1 MITQILTSRTGE
13 PASAQLAT
21 LAAERASGA
30 LSTEAGIVYLAAGHV
45 VHVESAL
52 TPALGDLLTHS
63 GALAPDGWWEAIDRA
78 GRRCRVGRQLVDSG
92 HLAAGALE
100 LCHLG
105 ALFDAAYFVL
115 AHDGPALR
123 FRPGVAHWLGA
134 VRSVPVDTVLRE
146 SRRRRELLHRIWP
159 QPAVDLAPLA
169 RVPGARTVDLPARRS
184 RILAQVDGVRTA
196 AQIATVLACRT
207 FHTLV
212 ELRRL
217 AAAGMVAPAARPAPA
232 VPATP
237 AASAAPATTSAPAT
251 TPAPTTAS
259 AIVAP
264 AVPVA
269 FGAAT
274 AATTAPAA
282 TAPPGSAPRPVFP
295 DEPDTALLR
304 RLLHAL
310 EAL

>member
-1 MITQILTSRTGE
+1 MTITARTPRPGE
-13 PASAQLAT
+13 PASALLGT
-21 LAAERASGA
+21 LAAQGATGA
-30 LSTEAGIVYLAAGHV
+30 LSTESGIVYLAAGHV
-45 VHVESAL
+45 VHVESAV
-52 TPALGDLLTHS
+52 TPDLGDLLTHS

-123 FRPGVAHWLGA
+123 FRPGAAHWLGA

-159 QPAVDLAPLA
+159 EPDVDRAPLA
-169 RVPGARTVDLPARRS
+169 RVPGPDAADLPARRG
-184 RILAQVDGVRTA
+184 RTLAQVDGVRTA
-196 AQIATVLACRT
+196 AQIATALACRT

-217 AAAGMVAPAARPAPA
+217 AAAGLVAPVAPRLPVPSPALAPAPA
-232 VPATP
+232 PASAPVTVSAEPGPTSRP
-237 AASAAPATTSAPAT
+237 AAS
-251 TPAPTTAS
+251 
-259 AIVAP
+259 
-264 AVPVA
+264 
-269 FGAAT
+269 
-274 AATTAPAA
+274 
-282 TAPPGSAPRPVFP
+282 

>member
-1 MITQILTSRTGE
+1 MTTPTRAPRTDE
-13 PASAQLAT
+13 PASALLST
-21 LAAERASGA
+21 LAAQGATGA
-30 LSTEAGIVYLAAGHV
+30 LSTESGIVYLATGHV
-45 VHVESAL
+45 VHVESAV
-52 TPALGDLLTHS
+52 TPDLGDLLTHS

-92 HLAAGALE
+92 QLAAGALE

-123 FRPGVAHWLGA
+123 FRPGAAHWLGA
-134 VRSVPVDTVLRE
+134 VRSVPVETVLRE

-159 QPAVDLAPLA
+159 EPAVDRAPLA
-169 RVPGARTVDLPARRS
+169 RLPGPDAADLPVRRG
-184 RILAQVDGVRTA
+184 RTLAQVDGVRTA
-196 AQIATVLACRT
+196 AQIATALACRT

-217 AAAGMVAPAARPAPA
+217 AAAGLVAPVAPPAPA
-232 VPATP
+232 PSPPPVPASAPVSAEPGPTPRP
-237 AASAAPATTSAPAT
+237 AA
-251 TPAPTTAS
+251 
-259 AIVAP
+259 
-264 AVPVA
+264 
-269 FGAAT
+269 
-274 AATTAPAA
+274 
-282 TAPPGSAPRPVFP
+282 P

>member
-1 MITQILTSRTGE
+1 MMTPTRASRTDE
-13 PASAQLAT
+13 PASALLGT
-21 LAAERASGA
+21 LAAQGASGA
-30 LSTEAGIVYLAAGHV
+30 LSTESGVVYLASGHV
-45 VHVESAL
+45 VHVESAV
-52 TPALGDLLTHS
+52 TPDLGDLLTHS
-63 GALAPDGWWEAIDRA
+63 GALAADGWWAAIDQA

-92 HLAAGALE
+92 QLAAGALE

-115 AHDGPALR
+115 AHDGPVLR

-134 VRSVPVDTVLRE
+134 VRSVPVDALLRE

-159 QPAVDLAPLA
+159 EPCVDLAPLA
-169 RVPGARTVDLPARRS
+169 RAPDADPSDLPARRS
-184 RILAQVDGVRTA
+184 RTLAQVDGVRTA
-196 AQIATVLACRT
+196 AQIATALACRT

-217 AAAGMVAPAARPAPA
+217 AAAGMV
-232 VPATP
+232 VPV
-237 AASAAPATTSAPAT
+237 AT
-251 TPAPTTAS
+251 TPAPASLPASVPAPAS
-259 AIVAP
+259 AEPGPAP
-264 AVPVA
+264 HAVV
-269 FGAAT
+269 
-274 AATTAPAA
+274 
-282 TAPPGSAPRPVFP
+282 S

>member
-1 MITQILTSRTGE
+1 MITPTRISRTDE
-13 PASAQLAT
+13 PASALLGT
-21 LAAERASGA
+21 LAAQGASGA

-52 TPALGDLLTHS
+52 TPDIGDLLTHS
-63 GALAPDGWWEAIDRA
+63 GALAPDGWWEAIDQA

-92 HLAAGALE
+92 RLAVGALE

-123 FRPGVAHWLGA
+123 FRPGAAHWLGA
-134 VRSVPVDTVLRE
+134 VRAVPVDTVLRE

-159 QPAVDLAPLA
+159 EPAIDLAPLA
-169 RVPGARTVDLPARRS
+169 RVPGTSPAELPARRS
-184 RILAQVDGVRTA
+184 RTLAQVDGVRTA

-217 AAAGMVAPAARPAPA
+217 AAAGLVVPKVPAPA
-232 VPATP
+232 P
-237 AASAAPATTSAPAT
+237 ASAP
-251 TPAPTTAS
+251 TPAPAPEPVS
-259 AIVAP
+259 AE
-264 AVPVA
+264 
-269 FGAAT
+269 
-274 AATTAPAA
+274 
-282 TAPPGSAPRPVFP
+282 PGPAPRPTAP

>member
-1 MITQILTSRTGE
+1 MTPPTGTLRTGE
-13 PASAQLAT
+13 PASARLGT
-21 LAAERASGA
+21 LAEQGATGA
-30 LSTEAGIVYLAAGHV
+30 LSTETGIVYLAAGHV
-45 VHVESAL
+45 VHVESAV
-52 TPALGDLLTHS
+52 TPDLGDLLTHS
-63 GALAPDGWWEAIDRA
+63 GALAPDGWWEAIDQA

-123 FRPGVAHWLGA
+123 FRPGAAHWLGA

-159 QPAVDLAPLA
+159 EPAVDRAPLA
-169 RVPGARTVDLPARRS
+169 RVPGPDAADLPARRG
-184 RILAQVDGVRTA
+184 RTLAEVDGVRTA

-217 AAAGMVAPAARPAPA
+217 AAAGLVTPVASLVPVPAP
-232 VPATP
+232 
-237 AASAAPATTSAPAT
+237 TSAPA
-251 TPAPTTAS
+251 S
-259 AIVAP
+259 AP
-264 AVPVA
+264 ATVSAEP
-269 FGAAT
+269 GPSPR
-274 AATTAPAA
+274 PAA
-282 TAPPGSAPRPVFP
+282 P

>member
-1 MITQILTSRTGE
+1 MTMSTPTLRTDE
-13 PASAQLAT
+13 PASALLGT
-21 LAAERASGA
+21 LAAQGATGA
-30 LSTEAGIVYLAAGHV
+30 LSTQTGIVYLAAGHV
-45 VHVESAL
+45 VHVESAV
-52 TPALGDLLTHS
+52 TPDLGDLLTHS
-63 GALAPDGWWEAIDRA
+63 GALAPDGWWEAIDQA
-78 GRRCRVGRQLVDSG
+78 GRRCSVGRQLVDSG

-123 FRPGVAHWLGA
+123 FRPGAAHWLGA

-159 QPAVDLAPLA
+159 ESAVDRAPLA
-169 RVPGARTVDLPARRS
+169 RVPGPDATDLPARRG
-184 RILAQVDGVRTA
+184 RTLAQVDGVRTA
-196 AQIATVLACRT
+196 AQIATALACRT

-217 AAAGMVAPAARPAPA
+217 AAAGLVAPVAPLIPGPSSAPAPA
-232 VPATP
+232 PA
-237 AASAAPATTSAPAT
+237 SAPAT
-251 TPAPTTAS
+251 VS
-259 AIVAP
+259 AE
-264 AVPVA
+264 
-269 FGAAT
+269 
-274 AATTAPAA
+274 
-282 TAPPGSAPRPVFP
+282 PGPAPRPLAS
-295 DEPDTALLR
+295 DEPETALLR

>member
-1 MITQILTSRTGE
+1 MKTSTRALRTDE
-13 PASAQLAT
+13 PASAQLGT
-21 LAAERASGA
+21 LAAQGATGA
-30 LSTEAGIVYLAAGHV
+30 LSTESGIVYLAAGHV
-45 VHVESAL
+45 VHVESAV
-52 TPALGDLLTHS
+52 TPDLGDLLTHS
-63 GALAPDGWWEAIDRA
+63 GALAPDGWWEAIDQA

-123 FRPGVAHWLGA
+123 FRPGAAHWLGA

-159 QPAVDLAPLA
+159 EPAVDRAPLA
-169 RVPGARTVDLPARRS
+169 RMPGSEAADLPTRRG
-184 RILAQVDGVRTA
+184 RTLAQVDGVRTA
-196 AQIATVLACRT
+196 AQIATALACRT

-217 AAAGMVAPAARPAPA
+217 AAAGLVAPVAPLIPGSSSNPSPAPA
-232 VPATP
+232 
-237 AASAAPATTSAPAT
+237 SAPAT
-251 TPAPTTAS
+251 VS
-259 AIVAP
+259 AE
-264 AVPVA
+264 
-269 FGAAT
+269 
-274 AATTAPAA
+274 
-282 TAPPGSAPRPVFP
+282 PGPAPRPMAS

>member
-1 MITQILTSRTGE
+1 MTAPTGTLRTDE
-13 PASAQLAT
+13 PASAQLGILAEQGAT
-21 LAAERASGA
+21 GA
-30 LSTEAGIVYLAAGHV
+30 LSTETGIVYLAAGHV
-45 VHVESAL
+45 VHVESAV
-52 TPALGDLLTHS
+52 TPDLGDLLTHS
-63 GALAPDGWWEAIDRA
+63 GALAADGWWEAIDQA

-123 FRPGVAHWLGA
+123 FRPGAAHWLGA

-159 QPAVDLAPLA
+159 EPAVDRAPLA
-169 RVPGARTVDLPARRS
+169 RVPGPDAADLPARRG
-184 RILAQVDGVRTA
+184 RTLAQVDGVRTA
-196 AQIATVLACRT
+196 AQIATALACRT

-217 AAAGMVAPAARPAPA
+217 AAAGLVTPVAPLAP
-232 VPATP
+232 VP
-237 AASAAPATTSAPAT
+237 TSAPA
-251 TPAPTTAS
+251 PAS
-259 AIVAP
+259 ASVT
-264 AVPVA
+264 VSVE
-269 FGAAT
+269 
-274 AATTAPAA
+274 
-282 TAPPGSAPRPVFP
+282 PGLAPRPVAS

>member
-1 MITQILTSRTGE
+1 MIAPLLTSRTDE
-13 PASAQLAT
+13 PASVQLAT

-30 LSTEAGIVYLAAGHV
+30 LSTESGIVYLAEGHV
-45 VHVESAL
+45 VHVESAVS
-52 TPALGDLLTHS
+52 PDLGDLLTHS
-63 GALAPDGWWEAIDRA
+63 GALAPDGWWEAIDQA

-92 HLAAGALE
+92 QLAAGALE

-123 FRPGVAHWLGA
+123 FRPGVAHWLGP
-134 VRSVPVDTVLRE
+134 VRPVPVDTVLRE
-146 SRRRRELLHRIWP
+146 SGRRRELLQRIWP
-159 QPAVDLAPLA
+159 EPGIDLAPLA
-169 RVPGARTVDLPARRS
+169 RVPGAGVDLPARRS

-196 AQIATVLACRT
+196 AQIATALACRT

-217 AAAGMVAPAARPAPA
+217 AAAGLVAPAA
-232 VPATP
+232 
-237 AASAAPATTSAPAT
+237 AAPAT
-251 TPAPTTAS
+251 
-259 AIVAP
+259 
-264 AVPVA
+264 PVR
-269 FGAAT
+269 
-274 AATTAPAA
+274 A
-282 TAPPGSAPRPVFP
+282 TAPVPAPLCAVP

>member
-1 MITQILTSRTGE
+1 MTTSTLTARSGE
-13 PASAQLAT
+13 PASATLGT
-21 LAAERASGA
+21 LAAQGATGA
-30 LSTEAGIVYLAAGHV
+30 LSTESGIVYLAAGHV
-45 VHVESAL
+45 VHVESAV
-52 TPALGDLLTHS
+52 TPDLGDLLTHS
-63 GALAPDGWWEAIDRA
+63 GALASDGWWEAIDRA

-115 AHDGPALR
+115 AQDGPALR
-123 FRPGVAHWLGA
+123 FRPGAAHWLGA
-134 VRSVPVDTVLRE
+134 VRPVPVDTVLRE

-159 QPAVDLAPLA
+159 EPAVDRAPLA
-169 RVPGARTVDLPARRS
+169 RVPGPDTADLPARRG
-184 RILAQVDGVRTA
+184 RTLAQVDGVRTA
-196 AQIATVLACRT
+196 AQIATALACRT

-217 AAAGMVAPAARPAPA
+217 AAAGLVAPVAPLVPAPVPVPSPAPA
-232 VPATP
+232 
-237 AASAAPATTSAPAT
+237 SAPAPATVSAEPG
-251 TPAPTTAS
+251 PT
-259 AIVAP
+259 
-264 AVPVA
+264 
-269 FGAAT
+269 
-274 AATTAPAA
+274 
-282 TAPPGSAPRPVFP
+282 PRPVAP

>member
-1 MITQILTSRTGE
+1 MTPPTGTLHTGE
-13 PASAQLAT
+13 PASARLGT
-21 LAAERASGA
+21 LAEQGATGA
-30 LSTEAGIVYLAAGHV
+30 LSTETGIVYLAAGQV
-45 VHVESAL
+45 VHVESAV
-52 TPALGDLLTHS
+52 TPDLGDLLTHS
-63 GALAPDGWWEAIDRA
+63 GALAPDGWWEAIDQA

-123 FRPGVAHWLGA
+123 FRPGAAHWLGA

-159 QPAVDLAPLA
+159 EPAVDRAPLA
-169 RVPGARTVDLPARRS
+169 RVPGPDAADLPARRG
-184 RILAQVDGVRTA
+184 RTLAEVDGIRTA
-196 AQIATVLACRT
+196 HQIATALACRT

-217 AAAGMVAPAARPAPA
+217 AAAGLVTPVAPLVPAPA
-232 VPATP
+232 P
-237 AASAAPATTSAPAT
+237 TSAPA
-251 TPAPTTAS
+251 PAS
-259 AIVAP
+259 AP
-264 AVPVA
+264 ATVSAEP
-269 FGAAT
+269 GPSPR
-274 AATTAPAA
+274 PAA
-282 TAPPGSAPRPVFP
+282 P

>member
-1 MITQILTSRTGE
+1 MTAPAKTLRSGE
-13 PASAQLAT
+13 PASALLGT
-21 LAAERASGA
+21 LAAQGATGA
-30 LSTEAGIVYLAAGHV
+30 LSTESGIVYLAAGHV
-45 VHVESAL
+45 VHVESAV
-52 TPALGDLLTHS
+52 TPDLGDLLTHS

-123 FRPGVAHWLGA
+123 FRPGAAHWLGA

-159 QPAVDLAPLA
+159 EPDVDRVPLA
-169 RVPGARTVDLPARRS
+169 RVPGPDAADLPARRV
-184 RILAQVDGVRTA
+184 RTLDQVDGVRTA
-196 AQIATVLACRT
+196 AQIAMALACRT

-217 AAAGMVAPAARPAPA
+217 AAAGLVAPVAPLVPVPSPALAPAPA
-232 VPATP
+232 
-237 AASAAPATTSAPAT
+237 SAPAPVSAEPGP
-251 TPAPTTAS
+251 TPR
-259 AIVAP
+259 
-264 AVPVA
+264 
-269 FGAAT
+269 
-274 AATTAPAA
+274 PAA
-282 TAPPGSAPRPVFP
+282 P

>member
-1 MITQILTSRTGE
+1 MTTSTRALRTDE
-13 PASAQLAT
+13 PASALLGT
-21 LAAERASGA
+21 LAAQGASGA
-30 LSTEAGIVYLAAGHV
+30 LSTESGIVYLAAGHV
-45 VHVESAL
+45 VHVESAV
-52 TPALGDLLTHS
+52 TPDLGDLLTHS
-63 GALAPDGWWEAIDRA
+63 GALAPDGWWEAIDQA

-123 FRPGVAHWLGA
+123 FRPGAAHWLGA

-159 QPAVDLAPLA
+159 EPAVDRAPLA
-169 RVPGARTVDLPARRS
+169 RLPGSDATDLPARRG
-184 RILAQVDGVRTA
+184 RTLAQVDGVRTA
-196 AQIATVLACRT
+196 AQIATALACRT

-217 AAAGMVAPAARPAPA
+217 AAAGLVAPVAPLIPGPSPAPA
-232 VPATP
+232 
-237 AASAAPATTSAPAT
+237 SAPAT
-251 TPAPTTAS
+251 VSAEPGPT
-259 AIVAP
+259 
-264 AVPVA
+264 
-269 FGAAT
+269 
-274 AATTAPAA
+274 
-282 TAPPGSAPRPVFP
+282 PRPVAS

>member
-1 MITQILTSRTGE
+1 MTAPTGTLRTDE
-13 PASAQLAT
+13 PASALLGT
-21 LAAERASGA
+21 LAEQGATGA
-30 LSTEAGIVYLAAGHV
+30 LSTETGIVYLTAGHV
-45 VHVESAL
+45 VHVESAV
-52 TPALGDLLTHS
+52 TPDLGDLLTHS

-115 AHDGPALR
+115 AHEGPALR
-123 FRPGVAHWLGA
+123 FRPGATHWLGA

-159 QPAVDLAPLA
+159 ESSVDRAPLA
-169 RVPGARTVDLPARRS
+169 RVPGPDAADLPARRG
-184 RILAQVDGVRTA
+184 RTLAQVDGVRTA
-196 AQIATVLACRT
+196 AQIATALACRT

-217 AAAGMVAPAARPAPA
+217 AAAGLVTPVAPLAPAP
-232 VPATP
+232 
-237 AASAAPATTSAPAT
+237 TSAPA
-251 TPAPTTAS
+251 PATVS
-259 AIVAP
+259 AEP
-264 AVPVA
+264 GPSPR
-269 FGAAT
+269 
-274 AATTAPAA
+274 PAA
-282 TAPPGSAPRPVFP
+282 P

>member
-1 MITQILTSRTGE
+1 MTITARTPRPGE
-13 PASAQLAT
+13 PASALLGT
-21 LAAERASGA
+21 LAAQGATGA
-30 LSTEAGIVYLAAGHV
+30 LSTESGIVYLAAGHV
-45 VHVESAL
+45 VHVESAV
-52 TPALGDLLTHS
+52 TPDLGDLLTHS

-123 FRPGVAHWLGA
+123 FRPGAAHWLGA

-159 QPAVDLAPLA
+159 EPDVDRAPLA
-169 RVPGARTVDLPARRS
+169 RVPGPDAADLPARRG
-184 RILAQVDGVRTA
+184 RTLAQVDGVRTA
-196 AQIATVLACRT
+196 AQIATALACRT

-217 AAAGMVAPAARPAPA
+217 AAAGLVAPVAPRLPVPSPALAPAPA
-232 VPATP
+232 
-237 AASAAPATTSAPAT
+237 SAPAT
-251 TPAPTTAS
+251 VSAEPDPTS
-259 AIVAP
+259 R
-264 AVPVA
+264 
-269 FGAAT
+269 
-274 AATTAPAA
+274 PAA
-282 TAPPGSAPRPVFP
+282 S

>member
-1 MITQILTSRTGE
+1 MITPTRTARTDE
-13 PASAQLAT
+13 PASALLGT
-21 LAAERASGA
+21 LAAQGASGA
-30 LSTEAGIVYLAAGHV
+30 VSTEAGIVYLAAGHV

-52 TPALGDLLTHS
+52 TPDVGDLLTHS
-63 GALAPDGWWEAIDRA
+63 GALAPDGWWQAIDQA

-115 AHDGPALR
+115 AHDGPVLR
-123 FRPGVAHWLGA
+123 FRPGVSHWLGA
-134 VRSVPVDTVLRE
+134 VRAVPVDTVLRE

-159 QPAVDLAPLA
+159 EATIDLAPLA
-169 RVPGARTVDLPARRS
+169 RVTGTGPADLPARRS
-184 RILAQVDGVRTA
+184 RTLAQVDGVRTA
-196 AQIATVLACRT
+196 AQIATALACRT

-217 AAAGMVAPAARPAPA
+217 AAAGLVVPKAPALATAPVPAPA
-232 VPATP
+232 P
-237 AASAAPATTSAPAT
+237 APAPVSAE
-251 TPAPTTAS
+251 
-259 AIVAP
+259 
-264 AVPVA
+264 
-269 FGAAT
+269 
-274 AATTAPAA
+274 
-282 TAPPGSAPRPVFP
+282 PGPAPRPTAP

>member
-1 MITQILTSRTGE
+1 MITPTRTARTDE
-13 PASAQLAT
+13 PASALLGT
-21 LAAERASGA
+21 LAAQGASGA
-30 LSTEAGIVYLAAGHV
+30 VSTEAGIVYLAAGHV

-52 TPALGDLLTHS
+52 TPDVGDLLTHS
-63 GALAPDGWWEAIDRA
+63 GALAPDGWWEAIDQA

-115 AHDGPALR
+115 AHDGPVLR
-123 FRPGVAHWLGA
+123 FRPGVTHWLGA
-134 VRSVPVDTVLRE
+134 VRAVPVDTVLRE

-159 QPAVDLAPLA
+159 EATVDLAPLA
-169 RVPGARTVDLPARRS
+169 RVPDTGPADLPARRS
-184 RILAQVDGVRTA
+184 RTLAQVDGVRTA
-196 AQIATVLACRT
+196 AQIATALACRT

-217 AAAGMVAPAARPAPA
+217 AAAGLVVPKAPAPA
-232 VPATP
+232 PVPVPAP
-237 AASAAPATTSAPAT
+237 APAPVPAEPG
-251 TPAPTTAS
+251 PA
-259 AIVAP
+259 
-264 AVPVA
+264 
-269 FGAAT
+269 
-274 AATTAPAA
+274 
-282 TAPPGSAPRPVFP
+282 APRPTAP

>member
-1 MITQILTSRTGE
+1 MSTPTRTPRSGE
-13 PASAQLAT
+13 PASALLGT
-21 LAAERASGA
+21 LAAQGATGA
-30 LSTEAGIVYLAAGHV
+30 LSTESGIVYLAAGHV
-45 VHVESAL
+45 VHVESAV
-52 TPALGDLLTHS
+52 TPDLGDLLTHS
-63 GALAPDGWWEAIDRA
+63 GALAPDGWWEAIDQA

-123 FRPGVAHWLGA
+123 FRPGAAHWLGA

-146 SRRRRELLHRIWP
+146 SRRRRELLQRIWP
-159 QPAVDLAPLA
+159 EPDVDRAPLA
-169 RVPGARTVDLPARRS
+169 RVPGPGARDLPARRG
-184 RILAQVDGVRTA
+184 RTLAQVDGVRTA
-196 AQIATVLACRT
+196 AQIAMTLACRT

-217 AAAGMVAPAARPAPA
+217 AAAGLVTPVAPLVPVPSVAPPSAPA
-232 VPATP
+232 
-237 AASAAPATTSAPAT
+237 SAPAT
-251 TPAPTTAS
+251 VSAEPGPT
-259 AIVAP
+259 
-264 AVPVA
+264 
-269 FGAAT
+269 
-274 AATTAPAA
+274 
-282 TAPPGSAPRPVFP
+282 PRPALP
-295 DEPDTALLR
+295 DEPETALLR

>member
-1 MITQILTSRTGE
+1 MTISAPTLRTDE
-13 PASAQLAT
+13 PASALLGT
-21 LAAERASGA
+21 LAAQGATGA
-30 LSTEAGIVYLAAGHV
+30 LSTETGIVYLAAGHV
-45 VHVESAL
+45 VHAESAV
-52 TPALGDLLTHS
+52 TPDLGDLLTHS
-63 GALAPDGWWEAIDRA
+63 GALAPDGWWEAIDQA

-123 FRPGVAHWLGA
+123 FRPGAAHWLGA

-159 QPAVDLAPLA
+159 ESAVDRAPLA
-169 RVPGARTVDLPARRS
+169 RVPGPDAPDLPARRC
-184 RILAQVDGVRTA
+184 RTLAQVDGVRTA
-196 AQIATVLACRT
+196 AQIATALACRT

-217 AAAGMVAPAARPAPA
+217 AAAGLVAPVAPSIPGPSSASSPAPA
-232 VPATP
+232 PA
-237 AASAAPATTSAPAT
+237 SAPAT
-251 TPAPTTAS
+251 VSAEPGPT
-259 AIVAP
+259 
-264 AVPVA
+264 
-269 FGAAT
+269 
-274 AATTAPAA
+274 
-282 TAPPGSAPRPVFP
+282 PRPPAP

>member
-1 MITQILTSRTGE
+1 MIAPLLTARTDE
-13 PASAQLAT
+13 PASVLLAT
-21 LAAERASGA
+21 LAAQGASGA
-30 LSTEAGIVYLAAGHV
+30 LSTASGIVYLAAGHV
-45 VHVESAL
+45 VHVESAV
-52 TPALGDLLTHS
+52 TPDLGDLLTHS
-63 GALAPDGWWEAIDRA
+63 GALAPDGWWAAIDQA

-159 QPAVDLAPLA
+159 EPAIDVAPLA
-169 RVPGARTVDLPARRS
+169 RVPSDPVELPARRG
-184 RILAQVDGVRTA
+184 RALAQVDGVRTA
-196 AQIATVLACRT
+196 AQIATALACRT

-217 AAAGMVAPAARPAPA
+217 AAAGLV
-232 VPATP
+232 VPADP
-237 AASAAPATTSAPAT
+237 A
-251 TPAPTTAS
+251 TAS
-259 AIVAP
+259 AEPGPAP
-264 AVPVA
+264 L
-269 FGAAT
+269 
-274 AATTAPAA
+274 PAA
-282 TAPPGSAPRPVFP
+282 L